1 MKISFQ
7 LSFLLLLLVLSV
19 AGCDN
24 AAKAPAADSGLP
36 RIPGSAHAPDSTE
49 LEAAGNEP
57 WRADE
62 LLAPAALAAQLRGSG
77 PAPMVFDMGPSG
89 TIKGARPIGPA
100 QETASLVKLRAALA
114 GLPRTQP
121 VVVYCGCC
129 PFEPCP
135 NLRSAFSTVKE
146 AGFKNVKLLNL
157 PHNLK
162 ADWIDA
168 GYPMAARSA
177 D

>member
-1 MKISFQ
+1 MRYPLFLI
-7 LSFLLLLLVLSV
+7 LLLSLA
-19 AGCDN
+19 AGCGN
-24 AAKAPAADSGLP
+24 AGPPSGGAADRPG
-36 RIPGSAHAPDSTE
+36 IPGSARVPRAAAADSATT
-49 LEAAGNEP
+49 GEP
-57 WRADE
+57 WTADE
-62 LLAPAALAAQLRGSG
+62 LLAPAALAAQITG
-77 PAPMVFDMGPSG
+77 PGPTPVVFDMGPAG

-100 QETASLVKLRAALA
+100 QEEASLAKLRAALV
-114 GLPRTQP
+114 GLPKDQP

-135 NLRSAFSTVKE
+135 NIRPAFETLKK
-146 AGFKNVKLLNL
+146 AGFTNARLLNL

-168 GYPMAARSA
+168 GYPMAHQPA